1 MLLHVN
7 LKALRESLSGGNGAL
22 LLSWFLMTQSFKTLR
37 VASPKKKNKH
47 VSELAFSA
55 KVFFFIESTPMFF
68 LMLPSNTS
76 PTITQDQ
83 Q

>member
-37 VASPKKKNKH
+37 VASLTIKTYLLA
-47 VSELAFSA
+47 EFAFSA
-55 KVFFFIESTPMFF
+55 KVFIVSEATRRFL